1 VEDEGHLRQAVV
13 KMLRKVGF
21 EVFEAADGPSEVDPK
36 GWTKFGRRLD
46 GAAG

>member
-1 VEDEGHLRQAVV
+1 LKKIPMDGSFNIPGQACV
-13 KMLRKVGF
+13 
-21 EVFEAADGPSEVDPK
+21 PEVDPK

>member
-1 VEDEGHLRQAVV
+1 MINKSGAGVLIV
-13 KMLRKVGF
+13 LL
-21 EVFEAADGPSEVDPK
+21 SEVDPK

>member
-1 VEDEGHLRQAVV
+1 VR
-13 KMLRKVGF
+13 F
-21 EVFEAADGPSEVDPK
+21 ENLSYVDGPEVDPK